1 MFTDPL
7 MNDEGFFKRTI
18 CPDFDPRQKQFEFFW
33 PLTEQIPLDLDYT
46 DCAKKQS
53 SSLII
58 SDGTGIAF
66 ANNTWGTV
74 TATSSNFNTQLSVMP
89 MDCVGELAI
98 GAIKVGLE
106 SEPKWYQKLLYKA
119 LGFNWKNK

>member
-7 MNDEGFFKRTI
+7 MNDEGFYKKPTYR
-18 CPDFDPRQKQFEFFW
+18 DFDPKQFTIEFFW

-53 SSLII
+53 PSLII
-58 SDGTGIAF
+58 SDGTGITF
-66 ANNTWGTV
+66 ANNTWGTI
-74 TATSSNFNTQLSVMP
+74 TAASSNFNTQLSVMP
-89 MDCVGELAI
+89 KDCIGELEI
-98 GAIKVGLE
+98 GAIKVGLD

>member
-7 MNDEGFFKRTI
+7 INDKGFYNPVCK
-18 CPDFDPRQKQFEFFW
+18 DFDYRQTQFEFFW

-46 DCAKKQS
+46 DCAKKIE
-53 SSLII
+53 SLVI
-58 SDGTGIAF
+58 SNGTTGTYLF

-74 TATSSNFNTQLSVMP
+74 ATNIAPQLTITPINSVGQLS
-89 MDCVGELAI
+89 I
-98 GAIKVGLE
+98 GGVNVGLE
-106 SEPKWYQKLLYKA
+106 TEPTWYQKLLYKA